1 MAGEDSERLMRL
13 VNNAERCNGHLNR
26 CARAPDLLTV
36 DESAD
41 KEWTVSIRG
50 RTIEVPPELEDQARE
65 AEAGCPEMAYTLQD
79 DN

>member
-1 MAGEDSERLMRL
+1 MRL
-13 VNNAERCNGHLNR
+13 VNNAERCNGHLNC

-36 DESAD
+36 DESPD

-65 AEAGCPEMAYTLQD
+65 AEEACPEMAYTLLDAD
-79 DN
+79 D